1 MKDKSRALERKLE
14 SEKECAICNAEY
26 SSENGRCPRVLN
38 CGQTYCHGCIE
49 SMLGDSNYSK
59 QMREEK
65 HLPCPECRRVTKI
78 QEAAALN
85 KNYTV
90 LALLD

>member
-1 MKDKSRALERKLE
+1 
-14 SEKECAICNAEY
+14 
-26 SSENGRCPRVLN
+26 
-38 CGQTYCHGCIE
+38 
-49 SMLGDSNYSK
+49 MLGDSNYSK